1 MRKRSAG
8 IISPQETGFFTLA
21 GNGIL
26 HVASDPERTKRFTPR
41 TPPFS
46 GMPSITETVHGP
58 ASVDA
63 TIQSAEVVDDVLYVV
78 SRNVQPA
85 RLAAF
90 DLESEE
96 LVLHEELPEGNSGAH
111 ASIASAGTDLYF
123 NLHGSRALYR
133 FDTVTEELT
142 LLDHVP
148 GDDGAPP
155 FGVGAG
161 PDGRVYV
168 GTRNADLYRYDPS
181 ADSLD
186 LLTEVP
192 GDLPVQRV
200 VPQGDTVFV
209 SAGPTAALF
218 AVDPATGETHAI
230 DIPELDG
237 ERIFKFVDASEDWL
251 VVGSTPKAKV
261 AIIDREAFEDYRV
274 IRPEPETGKTIQ
286 TLRIVE
292 DSAYFHAMTFTDR
305 GRSIPLYRV
314 DLRTEELTKLCTL
327 SGRTNPV
334 GLFVRDRPL
343 VVPKQ
348 SLSQGR
354 GEPIVHFDG
363 PEGGADVV
371 DLQAGGF
378 PPRPE
383 PPQSLTVSD
392 DGPIV
397 GAHAKLSFHDLDAG
411 ERWAVGMTGEP
422 KAMLPG
428 ADSLYIAS
436 YPGALIQR
444 YDFDREEPTV
454 IKKIGHEQN
463 RPRDIAYHPGRES
476 IFVGTHPVEGFPGG
490 AVAEYAP
497 ATDELTVDRHVLQDH
512 SVSTVLPWGDG
523 VIVGTEI
530 PTNEQYRTV
539 DLPDTAALVGWD
551 PDERSTT
558 WQLAPVDGAKTFKTL
573 IERDG
578 MVYGYTP
585 AGAIFEVDP
594 AAPEVTRSLSL
605 PAGGGSLVE
614 HGGEI
619 YGVTEQRLFRLDVED
634 WSTTDLLE
642 DFGGHWFNW
651 PMIVT
656 DGESMFTLRGT
667 DLVEATVD

>member
-1 MRKRSAG
+1 M
-8 IISPQETGFFTLA
+8 TD
-21 GNGIL
+21 
-26 HVASDPERTKRFTPR
+26 VV
-41 TPPFS
+41 
-46 GMPSITETVHGP
+46 ETVHGP

-78 SRNVQPA
+78 SRNVRPA

-90 DLESEE
+90 DLASEE
-96 LVLHEELPEGNSGAH
+96 LVLHEELPEGTSGAH
-111 ASIASAGTDLYF
+111 ASIASIGTDLYF
-123 NLHGSRALYR
+123 NLHNSRAFYH
-133 FDTVTEELT
+133 FDTETDDLT
-142 LLDHVP
+142 LVDHVP
-148 GDDGAPP
+148 GDDQAAP
-155 FGVGAG
+155 FGVGGAA
-161 PDGRVYV
+161 DGRVFI
-168 GTRNADLYRYDPS
+168 GTRNAELYCYDPS
-181 ADSLD
+181 TDSLD
-186 LLTEVP
+186 LVTAVP

-209 SAGPTAALF
+209 AAGPTAALF
-218 AVDPATGETHAI
+218 AVDPDTGETHPI
-230 DIPELDG
+230 DVPELDG

-251 VVGSTPKAKV
+251 VVGSTPNAKI
-261 AIIDREAFEDYRV
+261 AILDREDFEDYRV
-274 IRPEPETGKTIQ
+274 LRPEPETGKTIQ

-314 DLRTEELTKLCTL
+314 DLRTEKLTNLCTL

-363 PEGGADVV
+363 PEGGADIV

-383 PPQSLTVSD
+383 PPQSLNAHGD
-392 DGPIV
+392 DPIV
-397 GAHAKLSFHDLDAG
+397 GGHAKISFRDLDAG
-411 ERWAVGMTGEP
+411 EEWAVGMTGEP
-422 KAMLPG
+422 KAMLPREDG
-428 ADSLYIAS
+428 LYIAS

-454 IKKIGHEQN
+454 LKKIGDEQN
-463 RPRDIAYHPGRES
+463 RPRDVAYHPDRES
-476 IFVGTHPVEGFPGG
+476 IFVGTHPVEGFLGG
-490 AVAEYAP
+490 ALSEYVP
-497 ATDELTVDRHVLQDH
+497 ATDELTVDRHVVEDH
-512 SVSTVLPWGDG
+512 SVSTVLPRSDT

-530 PTNEQYRTV
+530 PTLGQYRAV
-539 DLPDTAALVGWD
+539 DVPETAVLVGWD
-551 PDERSTT
+551 PEERTTT
-558 WQLAPVDGAKTFKTL
+558 WQLAPIDGAKTFKTL
-573 IERDG
+573 IELDG
-578 MVYGYTP
+578 LVYGYTP

-594 AAPEVTRSLSL
+594 ATPEVTRTLSL

-619 YGVTEQRLFRLDVED
+619 YGVTEERMFRLDVDD
-634 WSTTDLLE
+634 WSTTTLRD

-656 DGESMFTLRGT
+656 GGESMFTLRGT
-667 DLVEATVD
+667 DLLEVTVE